1 VIRSDHTDGWVQGR
15 QDFARGIERDVTGY
29 SEAYQGG
36 YAEGLRAGSFYAH
49 EREVEVDRERRRE
62 AGLD

>member
-1 VIRSDHTDGWVQGR
+1 VTRSDHTEGR
-15 QDFARGIERDVTGY
+15 IQARRDFARGIERDVTGY

-36 YAEGLRAGSFYAH
+36 YAQGLKDGSFHAH
-49 EREVEVDRERRRE
+49 EREVEIDRERRRE